1 MRGVSSQGP
10 LGTTRLGRNATE
22 SWRGAPGRRVLA
34 VRPGAFDACG
44 HLRIAAACKR
54 GRAHAPRAPFIMA
67 ELPNTPEP
75 PPAGP
80 ADVAAVPRR
89 SRARIVDPGLM
100 QLDASLLNT
109 PLAAWWQR
117 AGGMAVDLVCIGAL
131 SLLANPVLGL
141 LTGLTLAALGGRRVS
156 DARFWRIFRWFLI
169 GLGVGVMVLSG
180 FLLMGRPLVRTGAFN
195 LAGERGEPEIQ
206 SVFVP
211 QGASASEMRRAI
223 GLLEANVSVLQ
234 EENARLRDSARG
246 SSWLNFAADSSRT
259 LGLTFGWAGVYFTL
273 FTAWLG
279 GRTPGKLVFRTR
291 VVRLDGRPLT
301 AMDAFTRNGGYAAGL
316 ATGSIGF
323 LRILWDANNQ
333 AIQDKIAGTVVISTL
348 GGETARVQVPPAPPA

>member
-1 MRGVSSQGP
+1 MRG
-10 LGTTRLGRNATE
+10 
-22 SWRGAPGRRVLA
+22 
-34 VRPGAFDACG
+34 
-44 HLRIAAACKR
+44 
-54 GRAHAPRAPFIMA
+54 PRAGRVRG
-67 ELPNTPEP
+67 LPASRDCGGVGVGERAPCALFTMPDSSHTSEPEP
-75 PPAGP
+75 AGQTG
-80 ADVAAVPRR
+80 ATGSPRR
-89 SRARIVDPGLM
+89 PRARIVDPGLM
-100 QLDASLLNT
+100 QLDPRLLNT

-156 DARFWRIFRWFLI
+156 EAKFWRVFRWFLI
-169 GLGVGVMVLSG
+169 ALGCGVMVLSAF
-180 FLLMGRPLVRTGAFN
+180 FLLGRPLVKTGAFN
-195 LAGERGEPEIQ
+195 LGKDRDAVEVE

-211 QGASASEMRRAI
+211 QGASSADLRRAVNQLEKHVT
-223 GLLEANVSVLQ
+223 LLR
-234 EENARLRDSARG
+234 EENTRLRDSVRG

-279 GRTPGKLVFRTR
+279 GRTPGKFAFRTR

-301 AMDAFTRNGGYAAGL
+301 AMDAFIRNGGYAAGL

-323 LRILWDANNQ
+323 LRILWDPNNQ
-333 AIQDKIAGTVVISTL
+333 AIQDKIAGTVVISTF
-348 GGETARVQVPPAPPA
+348 GGETSRVRVPPAVNG